1 MQVGV
6 FLVIGVCSTLAYA
19 LLFLGLRSV
28 TTSLWANFLALLVTA
43 VANTAANRRFTFG
56 VRGPHDAVRHQV
68 QGLTLFA
75 AGLAVT
81 SGALAVLHASGSTN
95 RALEVT
101 VLTVANLAVT
111 VLRFVAMK
119 LWVFVR
125 TA

>member
-1 MQVGV
+1 
-6 FLVIGVCSTLAYA
+6 
-19 LLFLGLRSV
+19 
-28 TTSLWANFLALLVTA
+28 
-43 VANTAANRRFTFG
+43 
-56 VRGPHDAVRHQV
+56 V
-68 QGLTLFA
+68 QGLALFA

-81 SGALAVLHASGSTN
+81 SGSLAVLQASGSTN

-125 TA
+125 AA